1 MPTVIFVAVE
11 TEPLARFEIGELA
24 LVADLLRVLA
34 GRGVDVAE
42 LLVFKQDHHEPL
54 EHHHPLHG
62 HDHPVFHAHK
72 AREISVKVHYKAD
85 TFHHR
90 FAPSATVAAVT
101 RWAVGQAHLGAAEAE
116 EHVLQISGTRDQ
128 PSLDT
133 HLGTLAHHAH
143 AVSFDLVRKK
153 LVQG

>member
-1 MPTVIFVAVE
+1 MSTVIFVAVE
-11 TEPLARFEIGELA
+11 TEPLARFELGEAA
-24 LVADLLRVLA
+24 LVADLLRVLSE
-34 GRGVDVAE
+34 RGADVAE
-42 LLVFKQDHHEPL
+42 LLVFKHDQPEPL

-62 HDHPVFHAHK
+62 HSHPIFHAHK
-72 AREISVKVHYKAD
+72 AREIAVKVHYKAD
-85 TFHHR
+85 IFHHR
-90 FAPSATVAAVT
+90 FAPSTTVAALV
-101 RWAVGQAHLGAAEAE
+101 RWAVKQARLGPEEAE

-143 AVSFDLVRKK
+143 AASFDLVRKQ